1 MHRPDPSEFRQSHP
15 HQNFRS
21 KIVDESS
28 EHHVSVARALTV
40 GGAPGRFLWC
50 TPPSTQQLLDDVP
63 FLGNRHSREKW
74 WRDVNVPDD
83 ERGRRLAEELN
94 ARAYAVRQEAKLR
107 QVKESLSAQDK
118 KRIARSEITLDG
130 IVREREIQ
138 EEFDALDAEQQDIRL
153 RLPKELRSFLDRM
166 HPARR
171 RERENAIRE
180 YVGFD
185 ELKLIEMNPS
195 ALAILASDRAQR
207 HFRQFPPKDKNGA
220 PIHQEPYHRKRRCE
234 KWWRRRMRKRQ
245 RRALHYVEAAIG
257 AVGGPNVPGRPL
269 YVSDYSLESYKSQL
283 RTTEEILEGLR
294 LVCIDDPSVQIPM
307 KELNARKKKAD
318 AAKRRLLMDAILARI
333 EGLEWH
339 LCWITITLPGRFV
352 PHATNESFRKEDW
365 DPELGPE
372 EALRAIQDMHHD
384 VMCLL
389 RERGVRPMGWW
400 NAQAQQSGTPHR
412 HLLLACPTHEDAR
425 AVCDA
430 FWDKFASVEKDSR
443 QAEARQNDP
452 GCRAYVV
459 GDCDPAYAPPKG
471 TNGQEET
478 AASIAKYMARYA
490 SRHVDPDLSD
500 GNDDEFLRHAA
511 WASSRRIRT
520 HTWVGFDAGRSP
532 SAMWDTLWAKASRD
546 GENAD
551 PENSRMRLAVR
562 MMRKVQESID
572 LIADLRR
579 HQVTLEGEDLEHSRD
594 LIKAESSKA
603 AHLAWHAG
611 IAVGLWPDRDLAPE
625 ELDWLRSETAALE
638 GVRRSDVR
646 PGRNHDLTCDG
657 ANSICQRLE
666 ADLPPMPLRD
676 IRESA
681 YGERRASTIGVVA
694 PIPRV
699 VLTLEQ
705 FRSATSLRHLAQ
717 KLEVNSTDVHED
729 KGGERSNLLKGLRQ
743 AGFLFSK
750 RPGGTV
756 VCFDLSGE
764 TILRTDRDWVITDV
778 DTAEEMLAEWKE
790 KIERD
795 SKRLDHLSDNPT
807 DPRECA
813 SHISRAIESDAQSPP

>member
-1 MHRPDPSEFRQSHP
+1 MHRPDPSDFRQSPP

-21 KIVDESS
+21 KNVDECLRHSVSTAHAIAVS
-28 EHHVSVARALTV
+28 EFSERL
-40 GGAPGRFLWC
+40 LWC
-50 TPPSTQQLLDDVP
+50 RPRSRQQLIDDLP

-83 ERGRRLAEELN
+83 ERGRRLADELN
-94 ARAYAVRQEAKLR
+94 ARAYAIRQEAKLL
-107 QVKESLSAQDK
+107 QVKESLSSQEK
-118 KRIARSEITLDG
+118 KRIAQREITLDG
-130 IVREREIQ
+130 IVREREIR

-153 RLPKELRSFLDRM
+153 RLPKELRGFLDRM

-171 RERENAIRE
+171 REREKAIRE

-185 ELKLIEMNPS
+185 DLKLIEMNPS
-195 ALAILASDRAQR
+195 ALAILASARAQQ
-207 HFRQFPPKDKNGA
+207 HFRQFPPQDKNGVS
-220 PIHQEPYHRKRRCE
+220 IHQEPFHRKRRCE

-372 EALRAIQDMHHD
+372 EALRAIQKMHHD

-389 RERGVRPMGWW
+389 REQKVRPMGWW

-412 HLLLACPTHEDAR
+412 HLLLACPTREDAR

-459 GDCDPAYAPPKG
+459 GDSDPAYAPPKG

-490 SRHVDPDLSD
+490 SRHVDPDLSY

-551 PENSRMRLAVR
+551 PENARMRLAIR
-562 MMRKVQESID
+562 MMRKVQECID

-579 HQVTLEGEDLEHSRD
+579 HQETLEGEDLEHSRD

-611 IAVGLWPDRDLAPE
+611 IAVGLWPDRDLAFE
-625 ELDWLRSETAALE
+625 ELDWLRTETAALDGE
-638 GVRRSDVR
+638 QQGDVR
-646 PGRNHDLTCDG
+646 PERFHDLTSDG
-657 ANSICQRLE
+657 VRSLCQRLE
-666 ADLPPMPLRD
+666 TNLPPMPLRD

-681 YGERRASTIGVVA
+681 YGERRAVTIGVAA
-694 PIPRV
+694 PVPRFMMTV
-699 VLTLEQ
+699 KQ
-705 FRSATSLRHLAQ
+705 FRNAESLRRIAQ
-717 KLEVNSTDVHED
+717 LLDLDAVGKRS
-729 KGGERSNLLKGLRQ
+729 ERKEILRAFNE
-743 AGFLFSK
+743 AGIRLSK
-750 RPGGTV
+750 RPDGIV
-756 VCFDLSGE
+756 VGFDLSGE
-764 TILRTDRDWVITDV
+764 TILRTDREWIIADV
-778 DTAEEMLAEWKE
+778 ETAEEMLEQWNGRLKT
-790 KIERD
+790 D
-795 SKRLDHLSDNPT
+795 SPRLDHLSDNPT

-813 SHISRAIESDAQSPP
+813 SHISGSGQSGEPPPS